1 MLTVPRKLID
11 NYTDTINAVSE
22 TNRAALEKVLRG
34 IDYSGDMT
42 GAINEIVRLMEQ
54 TCSMSANESA
64 RVAQEFYKVMSML
77 QTGNGFDALTYP
89 AHVPE
94 ATEKA
99 VRGIVQEG
107 VNGNIDG
114 MIKQLAARVDYE
126 VKKAAGETVMQNAR
140 RDKRKPRFARVPSGS
155 ETCMFCIMLASRGPV
170 YWSNETAGELNHYHA
185 NCDCRVVPVWGSQA
199 VTTEN
204 GGVVQRGGA
213 SIEGYDPDYYYDLWK
228 NGGVVERNTP
238 AYVPASDFEQLKT
251 LKAARQYFIDE
262 LGFERVSSALTL
274 DELNALA
281 DCFTRLMNRYPWM
294 RGVVREL
301 KTGKMGACA
310 YYDSNYDRKTQSF
323 EPIFKFD
330 RASMASVEDDTKYCT
345 TPNKD
350 GLLWWTP
357 RENALFGLVHH
368 EFTHAMEYKLEMTRY
383 GFSEGDNVTYA
394 KALRFYHT
402 ARGNVSTEIVTEG
415 FRRAGIPYTRD
426 NVERYVSVYGGT
438 NSLETLA
445 EAVACEDSDNAV
457 CNAIQEVFEE
467 TIRGA
472 GYAVVTA

>member
-1 MLTVPRKLID
+1 MVTVPRRLID

-22 TNRAALEKVLRG
+22 TNKAALVKVLQG

-42 GAINEIVRLMEQ
+42 KAIDEIVRLMER

-64 RVAQEFYKVMSML
+64 RVAQEFYRVMSMV

-89 AHVPE
+89 AHIPI

-107 VNGNIDG
+107 VNGDIDG
-114 MIKQLAARVDYE
+114 MINQLANRVDYE

-140 RDKRKPRFARVPSGS
+140 RDTRKPRFARVPSGS
-155 ETCMFCIMLASRGPV
+155 ETCMFCIMLASRGAV
-170 YWSNETAGELNHYHA
+170 YWSNDAAGELNHYHA
-185 NCDCRVVPVWGSQA
+185 NCDCRIVPMWGSQA
-199 VTTEN
+199 VATGS
-204 GGVVQRGGA
+204 GGVVRRGGVA
-213 SIEGYDPDYYYDLWK
+213 IEGYDPDYYYRLWK
-228 NGGVVERNTP
+228 NGGIVEQKPP
-238 AYVPASDFEQLKT
+238 AYIRTSDFERLKS
-251 LKAARQYFIDE
+251 LKAARQYFIDN
-262 LGFERVSSALTL
+262 LGFRRVSTALTL
-274 DELNALA
+274 NELNDLA
-281 DCFTRLMNRYPWM
+281 ECFTRLMNRYPWM
-294 RGVVREL
+294 RGVIREL

-330 RASMASVEDDTKYCT
+330 RASIASIESDTEYATK
-345 TPNKD
+345 PDRD

-357 RENALFGLVHH
+357 REDALFGLVHH
-368 EFTHAMEYKLEMTRY
+368 EFTHAMEYKLEMTRR
-383 GFSEGDNVTYA
+383 GISEGDNIGYIE
-394 KALRFYHT
+394 ALKFYRT
-402 ARGNVSTEIVTEG
+402 ARGRVSTEIVTEG

-426 NVERYVSVYGGT
+426 NVERYVSKYGGT

-445 EAVACEDSDNAV
+445 EAVACEDSSNAV

-467 TIRGA
+467 TIRSV
-472 GYAVVTA
+472 GYVVDTT